1 MAEANTLIAPRPS
14 RRSRV
19 LGGFAFALIAAF
31 SALFV
36 FSTRGCDESASAAV
50 LPMTISGK
58 KFYLEVS
65 DDDAKRFKGLSDR
78 MEIVPDGGM
87 LFIFPRAA
95 SLNFVMRDC
104 PIDIDIIFCDATGR
118 VTAKHSMKSEPPRDP
133 VTEPKPAKAGDSDAY
148 ELRLRK
154 YPSGA
159 PAQFVIELRG
169 GTLDSLNVPIG
180 TKIIENPAALKARAR

>member
-1 MAEANTLIAPRPS
+1 MAEANTLSASRPNRHS
-14 RRSRV
+14 RI
-19 LGGFAFALIAAF
+19 LGGVAIAMIAAL

-36 FSTRGCDESASAAV
+36 FTTRGCDESASAAV
-50 LPMTISGK
+50 LPMTISGQ
-58 KFYLEVS
+58 KFFLEVS

-78 MEIVPDGGM
+78 TEIVPDGGM

-133 VTEPKPAKAGDSDAY
+133 VTEPKPTVAGDPDAY
-148 ELRLRK
+148 ELRLKK

-159 PAQFVIELRG
+159 PAQFVIELKG
-169 GTLDSLNVPIG
+169 GTLESLNLPIG